1 MSLACLRETRKK
13 GGEKGSQAIDPTPV
27 FSYSVDCRLV
37 EDDIGGEIEC
47 PRDGHTVELS
57 RSVLFDP

>member
-1 MSLACLRETRKK
+1 MPAREKPGRKE
-13 GGEKGSQAIDPTPV
+13 EKRAAVRAIDPTPV